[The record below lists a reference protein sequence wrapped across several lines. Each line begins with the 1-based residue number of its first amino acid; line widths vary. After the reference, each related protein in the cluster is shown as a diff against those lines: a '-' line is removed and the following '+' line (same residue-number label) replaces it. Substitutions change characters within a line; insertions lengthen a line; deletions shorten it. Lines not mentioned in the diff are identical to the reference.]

1 MDENADADILKTI
14 ITIPVTLVFLYV
26 TVMAF
31 GPVIDFVIND
41 MWGTLDSSNTF
52 YSDSLITTIS
62 TAFTTWHAYVVI
74 TAAMGF
80 AYLAIL
86 VYKRQRYSEVDQ
98 YDDYFR

>member
-26 TVMAF
+26 TVMVF
-31 GPVIDFVIND
+31 GPVIDVVVND
-41 MWGTLDSSNTF
+41 MWGSLDSSNTF
-52 YSDSLITTIS
+52 YSDSLMNAVT
-62 TAFTTWHAYVVI
+62 TAFTSWHAYVVI

-86 VYKRQRYSEVDQ
+86 VYKRQRYSETDQ
-98 YDDYFR
+98 YEDYFR